1 MRKQGETNKIKKR
14 RKELKKGAV
23 LLVAGLLMLTMCA
36 VVSASEVGNITF
48 LEEKE
53 SGLRLGLHVEHSTRQ
68 MKLKESAT
76 LAGTTCTSE
85 YEDDYRS
92 GSPVSGDTGYVY
104 YDIYS
109 NWVTFNLTGLE
120 EIETI
125 DRYFLKA
132 SLNLGSAQVY
142 GKFGVA
148 RLISKWEHWWGVG
161 LLGYEEI
168 YGGEYYIYDGE
179 EWQLEDSYEYI
190 YGYEYDMK
198 EENPSELGLELSDW
212 GTFYGGGLK
221 LIFHDTPDFKAA
233 LDAQYGYQKNKTR
246 GFFSFGGSYRE
257 WAENCETYD
266 DYTEVGIGQRIDES
280 ETTEIH
286 VALVLSGKMG
296 KLSPYGGLKF
306 SNMTTKYKGQFFA
319 WGELPIIGYEEFTL
333 SSFEY
338 TMIQQDT
345 LGMFFGATYDFTPA
359 LRGMFEARI
368 GDETAF
374 STGLEVKV

>member
-1 MRKQGETNKIKKR
+1 M
-14 RKELKKGAV
+14 KKGAV

-48 LEEKE
+48 LGEKE
-53 SGLRLGLHVEHSTRQ
+53 SGLWLGLHVEHLTRQ
-68 MKLKESAT
+68 MKLKDSAT

-85 YEDDYRS
+85 YEYDYRS
-92 GSPVSGDTGYVY
+92 GSPVTGNTGYVY

-132 SLNLGSAQVY
+132 SLKLSDSTEVY

-168 YGGEYYIYDGE
+168 YGYEYYTYDGE
-179 EWQLEDSYEYI
+179 QWQLEDSYEDI

-212 GTFYGGGLK
+212 GTFYGAGLK

-233 LDAQYGYQKNKTR
+233 LDAQYGYQKNKER

-266 DYTEVGIGQRIDES
+266 DYTEVGIGQRIDNS

-286 VALVLSGKMG
+286 VALVLSGKIG

-306 SNMTTKYKGQFFA
+306 SNMTTKYKGQFFL

-338 TMIQQDT
+338 TMIQQDV

-374 STGLEVKV
+374 STGLEIKV